1 MLTPQQCRAARG
13 GLDWTRS
20 ELAERAGVSLS
31 TVASFEQE
39 KRGTYRPNQAALR
52 LALEAG
58 GVRFTDD
65 GCVCFAAIEAKG
77 EGA

>member
-20 ELAERAGVSLS
+20 ELAEKAGVSLS

-52 LALEAG
+52 QALEAG
-58 GVRFTDD
+58 GARFTED
-65 GCVCFAAIEAKG
+65 GCVCFAEARG
-77 EGA
+77 EGAE